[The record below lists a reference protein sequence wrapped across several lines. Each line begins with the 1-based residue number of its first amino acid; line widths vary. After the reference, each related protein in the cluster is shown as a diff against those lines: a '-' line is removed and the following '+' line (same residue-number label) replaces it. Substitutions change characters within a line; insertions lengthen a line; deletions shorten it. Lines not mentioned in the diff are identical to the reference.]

1 MVIGPRPEH
10 RVRYAVALGV
20 ALLVVTIASFIPLG
34 LGGTLFYYQHVLLPS
49 LASHNPDCAYDS
61 VRTLFM
67 RTIGGEPFAR
77 PDGTGYVIV
86 SSPIHWPVVALV
98 FSYASA
104 LLFAA
109 GAAWGAWRS
118 GWNPAYGMSLGFALG
133 ALIPNEVWPY
143 QWLPILPLVLLLVV
157 RGVERRRVRT
167 LVLLGVFLLG
177 FYRAPCDLFFPNL
190 WTLSAI
196 GIFVLALWENQLF
209 RAPQEEFNGAKS

>member
-1 MVIGPRPEH
+1 
-10 RVRYAVALGV
+10 
-20 ALLVVTIASFIPLG
+20 
-34 LGGTLFYYQHVLLPS
+34 
-49 LASHNPDCAYDS
+49 
-61 VRTLFM
+61 
-67 RTIGGEPFAR
+67 
-77 PDGTGYVIV
+77 
-86 SSPIHWPVVALV
+86 
-98 FSYASA
+98 
-104 LLFAA
+104 
-109 GAAWGAWRS
+109 
-118 GWNPAYGMSLGFALG
+118 MSLGFALG

-196 GIFVLALWENQLF
+196 AIFVLALWENQLF